1 MTWVCLGSNRV
12 EIRKNVQLNEDNIL
26 MVVKNLHNIQK
37 WIIRDTD
44 GIVIFVNDLF
54 GKEDSQD

>member
-26 MVVKNLHNIQK
+26 MVVKNLHNI
-37 WIIRDTD
+37 
-44 GIVIFVNDLF
+44 
-54 GKEDSQD
+54 